1 MTDEVQTIRSA
12 VETIETV
19 STNKLPAGLL
29 QTRLQHG
36 CERVRIAIEDPDA
49 DATTKTQPLLAAAYL
64 DAMLRRV
71 EEEI

>member
-1 MTDEVQTIRSA
+1 MD
-12 VETIETV
+12 V
-19 STNKLPAGLL
+19 SGFGLQL
-29 QTRLQHG
+29 N
-36 CERVRIAIEDPDA
+36 DPDA